1 MHSMKPA
8 IRSRGR
14 PRTNAL
20 PRKEQLRLAKR
31 AQRERDRKDGRTLC
45 QVKLREADA
54 NLLRAGLGI
63 PGFEDDL
70 REFLANTIVDAEKYE
85 NLKLLRWNRSGRY
98 LTEREAFG
106 LYERNWRLVDT
117 ARLDEAERSL
127 IDKLARKYGNGVLNV

>member
-1 MHSMKPA
+1 MKPA
-8 IRSRGR
+8 IRNRGR
-14 PRTNAL
+14 PRTNVL

-54 NLLRAGLGI
+54 NMLRVGLGI

-70 REFLANTIVDAEKYE
+70 REFLANTIVDAERYE

-98 LTEREAFG
+98 LTDREAFG

-117 ARLDEAERSL
+117 AHLDEEERSL

>member
-1 MHSMKPA
+1 MKPA
-8 IRSRGR
+8 IRNRGR
-14 PRTNAL
+14 PRTNVL
-20 PRKEQLRLAKR
+20 PRQEQLRLAKR

-54 NLLRAGLGI
+54 NMLRIGLGI

-70 REFLANTIVDAEKYE
+70 REFLANTIVDAERYE

-98 LTEREAFG
+98 LTDREAFG

-117 ARLDEAERSL
+117 AHLDEEERSL
-127 IDKLARKYGNGVLNV
+127 INKLARKYGNGVLNV

>member
-1 MHSMKPA
+1 MKRA
-8 IRSRGR
+8 IRNRGR

-63 PGFEDDL
+63 PGFEDEL
-70 REFLANTIVDAEKYE
+70 REFLADTIVDAERYE

-98 LTEREAFG
+98 LTDREAFG
-106 LYERNWRLVDT
+106 LYERNWRFVDT
-117 ARLDEAERSL
+117 ARLDQEERGL

>member
-1 MHSMKPA
+1 MKPA
-8 IRSRGR
+8 IRNRGR
-14 PRTNAL
+14 PRTNVL
-20 PRKEQLRLAKR
+20 PRQEQLRLAKR

-54 NLLRAGLGI
+54 NMLRVGLGI

-70 REFLANTIVDAEKYE
+70 REFLANTIVDAERYE

-98 LTEREAFG
+98 LTDREAFG

-117 ARLDEAERSL
+117 AHLDEEERSL

>member
-1 MHSMKPA
+1 MKPA
-8 IRSRGR
+8 IRNRGR
-14 PRTNAL
+14 PRTNVL

-31 AQRERDRKDGRTLC
+31 AQRERDRKDGRALC

-54 NLLRAGLGI
+54 NMLRGGLRI

-70 REFLANTIVDAEKYE
+70 REFLATTIVDAERYE

-98 LTEREAFG
+98 LTAREAFG

-117 ARLDEAERSL
+117 AHLDEEERSL